1 MSSMHS
7 TNQSPYSRG
16 AYYGVVFGAYL
27 SVLFFAIAY
36 SLSVPVLSL
45 LSLLMMAG
53 VPVAI
58 YIMLRKSYVADYGK
72 TIFSSLWMEGIAIFF
87 FGGLIA
93 SLVSVTYM
101 TWINPGYLY
110 GQVDMMI
117 ELYGNADW
125 ERGKELSDILV
136 RAKEQHL
143 TPSPI
148 DLAVDMLWLI
158 VFSGSILS
166 MLMSLLV
173 QARGYKKR
181 AN

>member
-1 MSSMHS
+1 
-7 TNQSPYSRG
+7 
-16 AYYGVVFGAYL
+16 
-27 SVLFFAIAY
+27 
-36 SLSVPVLSL
+36 
-45 LSLLMMAG
+45 
-53 VPVAI
+53 
-58 YIMLRKSYVADYGK
+58 
-72 TIFSSLWMEGIAIFF
+72 
-87 FGGLIA
+87 
-93 SLVSVTYM
+93 M

-143 TPSPI
+143 IPSPI